1 MRLEE
6 IMYNPNKN
14 YYGILGVQPNC
25 TIDDMVE
32 TYYNRILNRDNS
44 YDLKNISE
52 IKEAYG
58 VLSNPRLRK
67 RYDEYRMLTN

>member
-14 YYGILGVQPNC
+14 YYSILGVEPNC

-32 TYYNRILNRDNS
+32 TYYNRILNQDNS
-44 YDLKNISE
+44 YNLKGISE
-52 IKEAYG
+52 IKEAYS